1 MRYQALADLES
12 ARVSGQRKAINEIM
26 RRYALKEDGHEKG
39 ASKQRF
45 ESRHLN
51 QGGAAGYIAMYKLV
65 EDRQNKGTYIYKSYR
80 LEVLVREADWTIMH
94 FQYMP

>member
-1 MRYQALADLES
+1 MLTPGRYVPIQIQE
-12 ARVSGQRKAINEIM
+12 KAIRSDI
-26 RRYALKEDGHEKG
+26 RTPDPLKEPGFFRYE
-39 ASKQRF
+39 AC
-45 ESRHLN
+45 
-51 QGGAAGYIAMYKLV
+51 MYKLM